1 MIRQATKYDID
12 KIIEMLKNY
21 RDASDLDH
29 IKEANDRDYV
39 VGLLSNVLV
48 GMGVVFIAEDTEPQ
62 GMLIA
67 INIANIW
74 NPKVK
79 ELNELAYWVEPKY
92 RGGTVGYRLIKS
104 YIDYAELKK
113 AQGAIQKYTIS
124 KMFNSPDLKY
134 HKFGFSKL
142 EEKWIK

>member
-12 KIIEMLKNY
+12 KIITMLEHY
-21 RDASDLDH
+21 RDASGLDH
-29 IKEANDRDYV
+29 IKKANDRLHII
-39 VGLLSNVLV
+39 GLLTNILV
-48 GMGVVFIAEDTEPQ
+48 GMGVIFIAEDEELQ

-67 INIANIW
+67 INVSNIW
-74 NPKVK
+74 NPQVK

-92 RGGTVGYRLIKS
+92 RNKTVGYRLLKS
-104 YIDYAELKK
+104 YLDYAELKK
-113 AQGAIQKYTIS
+113 AQGAIEKYTIS

-134 HKFGFSKL
+134 NKFGFSKL

>member
-1 MIRQATKYDID
+1 
-12 KIIEMLKNY
+12 
-21 RDASDLDH
+21 
-29 IKEANDRDYV
+29 
-39 VGLLSNVLV
+39 
-48 GMGVVFIAEDTEPQ
+48 MGVILIAEDAEPQ
-62 GMLIA
+62 GMIIA
-67 INIANIW
+67 LNTFNLW

-92 RGGTVGYRLIKS
+92 RGTTIGYRLLKS

-113 AQGAIQKYTIS
+113 AQGDIRNYTIS

-134 HKFGFSKL
+134 HKFGFNKL